1 MVYIR
6 VTLSEKTNRII
17 NEIKK
22 EYGFK
27 NKGQVINYVA
37 EQLEKKYHFSQEKI
51 YKKKPRKK
59 GYRSNSNEK
68 ERK

>member
-37 EQLEKKYHFSQEKI
+37 EQLEKKYHFSQEKT
-51 YKKKPRKK
+51 YKKNQEKK
-59 GYRSNSNEK
+59 VCGSNGNEK

>member
-6 VTLSEKTNRII
+6 INISEKTNRII

-27 NKGQVINYVA
+27 NKGQVIDFVA
-37 EQLEKKYHFSQEKI
+37 EWFENTYLKNERK
-51 YKKKPRKK
+51 YKKKINKIRK
-59 GYRSNSNEK
+59 RLE
-68 ERK
+68 